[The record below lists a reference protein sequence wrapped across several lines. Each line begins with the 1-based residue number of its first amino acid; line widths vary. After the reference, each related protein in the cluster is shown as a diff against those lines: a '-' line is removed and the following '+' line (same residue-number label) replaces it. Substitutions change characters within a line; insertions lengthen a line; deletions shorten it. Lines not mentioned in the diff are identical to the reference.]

1 MDRDA
6 YFDAVPPARRD
17 DLRRLDALIRETLP
31 DAAPGAGQG
40 MLGYGPVHY
49 RYASGREGNTFLVS
63 VASRKAG
70 FSLYL
75 FCADGEPGLPERY
88 AERLGEVDVGKGCVR
103 FKLVDDLDADVLREM
118 LAEAGRLGA
127 PAMS

>member
-6 YFDAVPPARRD
+6 YIDAVPAARRD

-31 DAAPGAGQG
+31 GAAPGVGHG

-49 RYASGREGNTFLVS
+49 RYASGREGDTFLVS

-75 FCADGEPGLPERY
+75 FCAAGERPLAERY
-88 AERLGEVDVGKGCVR
+88 AERLGKVDLGKACVR
-103 FKLVDDLDADVLREM
+103 FKRMDDLDAGVLREM

-127 PAMS
+127 PAAS